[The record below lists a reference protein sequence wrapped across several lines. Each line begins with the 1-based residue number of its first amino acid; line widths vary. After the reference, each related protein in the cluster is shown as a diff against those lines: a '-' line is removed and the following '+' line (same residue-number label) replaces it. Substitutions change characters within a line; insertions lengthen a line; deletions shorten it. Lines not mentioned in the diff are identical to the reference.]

1 MLEILEA
8 KLKEVTQK
16 IEASFANHNA
26 LLGAK
31 MTLENLYKDFKAA
44 EPVIEGVAAV
54 VVPAETPVIDTAITE
69 INNVAGQILGQ

>member
-1 MLEILEA
+1 MLEILEER
-8 KLKEVTQK
+8 LKDIAQK

-44 EPVIEGVAAV
+44 EPVVEGIAAV
-54 VVPAETPVIDTAITE
+54 VAPAEAPVIDAAITE
-69 INNVAGQILGQ
+69 VNTVADAILG